1 LIFFREKFF
10 NQQKTS
16 FGRLTEVGTGGI
28 IYELRKQIQ
37 KINTELKNLNSSS
50 DIPELIKSANLLR
63 SNEHLVEVNLKMSE
77 LISTYKDY
85 SKELEQMLATVFDI
99 QQDLKEILKTQT
111 SLISEQ
117 KKSKTKKKSSKK

>member
-1 LIFFREKFF
+1 MIFFREKFF

-16 FGRLTEVGTGGI
+16 FGRLTEVGTEGI
-28 IYELRKQIQ
+28 IYELREQIQ
-37 KINTELKNLNSSS
+37 KITTELKNLDSSS

-111 SLISEQ
+111 SLILEQ

>member
-1 LIFFREKFF
+1 L
-10 NQQKTS
+10 
-16 FGRLTEVGTGGI
+16 GAGGI

-37 KINTELKNLNSSS
+37 KITFELKNLDNSSS
-50 DIPELIKSANLLR
+50 DIPELIESANILR
-63 SNEHLVEVNLKMSE
+63 SNEHLVEVNLKRSE

-117 KKSKTKKKSSKK
+117 KKSKKRSKTKKKSSKK

>member
-1 LIFFREKFF
+1 MIFFREKFF

-37 KINTELKNLNSSS
+37 KITTELKNLDSSP

>member
-1 LIFFREKFF
+1 M
-10 NQQKTS
+10 
-16 FGRLTEVGTGGI
+16 GTGGI

-37 KINTELKNLNSSS
+37 KITFELKNLDNSSS
-50 DIPELIKSANLLR
+50 DIPELIESANILR
-63 SNEHLVEVNLKMSE
+63 SNEHLVEVNLKRSE

-117 KKSKTKKKSSKK
+117 KKSKKRSKTKKKSSKK

>member
-1 LIFFREKFF
+1 
-10 NQQKTS
+10 
-16 FGRLTEVGTGGI
+16 VGTGGI

-37 KINTELKNLNSSS
+37 KITTELKNLDSSS

-111 SLISEQ
+111 SLILEQ

>member
-1 LIFFREKFF
+1 
-10 NQQKTS
+10 
-16 FGRLTEVGTGGI
+16 VGTGGI

>member
-1 LIFFREKFF
+1 
-10 NQQKTS
+10 
-16 FGRLTEVGTGGI
+16 VGTGGI

-37 KINTELKNLNSSS
+37 KITTELKNLDSSP

-111 SLISEQ
+111 SLILEQ

>member
-37 KINTELKNLNSSS
+37 KITTELKNLDSSS

>member
-1 LIFFREKFF
+1 M
-10 NQQKTS
+10 
-16 FGRLTEVGTGGI
+16 GTGGI

-37 KINTELKNLNSSS
+37 KITTELKNLDSSS

-117 KKSKTKKKSSKK
+117 KRSKTKKKSSKK